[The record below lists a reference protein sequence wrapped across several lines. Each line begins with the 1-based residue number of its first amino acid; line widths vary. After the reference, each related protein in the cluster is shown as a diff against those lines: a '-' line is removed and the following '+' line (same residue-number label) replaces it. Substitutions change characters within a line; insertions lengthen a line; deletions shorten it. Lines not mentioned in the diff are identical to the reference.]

1 MAPRAHNRLSAIA
14 SHLQPGDEAEFDYVI
29 VGGGTAGCVLANR
42 LTEDASVSVAV
53 IEAGPSDEHEERALN
68 LRRWLEM
75 LGGEYDFG
83 YTTTEQ
89 PHGNS
94 HILHSRARI
103 LGGCSSHNTLISFF
117 PFNEDLDI
125 WAQHHGCPHW
135 DAKTLQPYGLR
146 LKMNITPIAPQQ
158 RNHVV
163 RDWVQASSD
172 TTGAPILEDMN
183 AQIAYRGGFRKA
195 VGFFNIAYDPYNGY
209 RSSASTA
216 YMHPIMPGGASP
228 RRNLHLF
235 LDTWVRALAFDAQ
248 DPLHVRGVHVIGKD
262 GSASTIRARREVILA
277 AGAFDTPR
285 LMLLSGIGA
294 REDLEKVGIAC
305 RHDLP
310 GVGRN
315 LNDHPESIIIWETR
329 DTPQETVMTSDAGLF
344 VRALPPDAEPVPH
357 PGPDLMF
364 HIYQIPFTEN
374 TARAGYPVPK
384 HAICMTPNAMR
395 SRGRGKVWLASADPA
410 EKPLIDFQ
418 YFADKDRYDERLMV
432 EGMKIAR
439 KIAEHPQFRQHL
451 VREVAPGP
459 ACQSDEDLSAYA
471 RKVHHTVYHPAGTC
485 RMGTPAAAG
494 QAASEEQ
501 RTVVVDQSN
510 LAVVGMKG
518 LRVCD
523 ASVMPTIPSV
533 NPMLTILMIAERGAE
548 LIRRDGWVNGKR
560 RTQWP

>member
-1 MAPRAHNRLSAIA
+1 MSARAPNRLSALA

-42 LTEDASVSVAV
+42 LTEDAGVSVAV
-53 IEAGPSDEHEERALN
+53 IEAGPSDQQEDRALN

-125 WAQHHGCPHW
+125 WAQHHGCPDW

-172 TTGAPILEDMN
+172 VTGAPIMEDMN
-183 AQIAYRGGFRKA
+183 AQIAYRGGFSSA

-216 YMHPIMPGGASP
+216 YMHPIMRGGATP

-235 LDTWVRALAFDAQ
+235 LDTWVRALAFDAK
-248 DPLHVRGVHVIGKD
+248 DPLHVRGVHVVTKEGR
-262 GSASTIRARREVILA
+262 ASTIRARREVILA

-294 REDLEKVGIAC
+294 RQDLESVGIAC

-310 GVGRN
+310 GVGQN

-329 DTPQETVMTSDAGLF
+329 DTPQETVMSSDAGLF

-364 HIYQIPFTEN
+364 HIYQVPFTEN
-374 TARAGYPVPK
+374 TAREGYPVPK

-395 SRGRGKVWLASADPA
+395 SRGRGKVWLASSDPA

-418 YFADKDRYDERLMV
+418 YFADKDRYDERLMI

-439 KIAEHPQFRQHL
+439 KIAAQPQFRQHL

-459 ACQSDEDLSAYA
+459 ECQTDEELGAYA

-485 RMGTPAAAG
+485 RMGTPPTAG

-548 LIRRDGWVNGKR
+548 LIRRDGWVNGER